1 MLFKSFAF
9 LTCQLAATQN
19 RILNRQPRA
28 IDEIVTDFGGLQ
40 LVGLLVIGI
49 ENSPKHVQN
58 TLAPSLILK

>member
-9 LTCQLAATQN
+9 LTYQLAATRN
-19 RILNRQPRA
+19 RILNRQPGA

-58 TLAPSLILK
+58 TLAPPLILK